1 MAEKTDSQKRAQKNY
16 MQKFARIEIR
26 VTHEMQSDIKECA
39 SHHDESINA
48 FIVRAITETMERD
61 KQNQ

>member
-48 FIVRAITETMERD
+48 FIVRAITET
-61 KQNQ
+61 